1 MKKDFRQSN
10 TSTILQK
17 SNSVHENIRIH
28 ATGKFDKTNYL
39 LSHIRMRSTSL
50 WKKTK

>member
-17 SNSVHENIRIH
+17 SNSVHEHIRIH